1 MKLTGSRQ
9 KEVHWIMRN
18 KKWKV
23 YSILLIVLFTIGVVI
38 IRANRGKVSQE
49 IVKVITPAY
58 GNIQNFISTT
68 GTVQPQNRLEL
79 KPPISGRI
87 EKILVKEGEKVKI
100 GQTLAWM
107 SSTERAA
114 LLDAARAQGE
124 ESSKYWQDAYKPTPL
139 VAPING
145 EVIVRA
151 VEPGQTVTSSDA
163 LIVLSDRLIVKAQ
176 VDETDIGKVKPG
188 QTAIISLDA
197 YPEVKVDAKVDHIS
211 YESKVVNNVTIYEVE
226 IVPQRVPDVFRSG
239 MSANVNIIETNKDN
253 ILLVPLEALNRDKE
267 GSFVLL
273 SQGKDKK
280 TLKRKVQ
287 PGISDEQNIEII
299 SGLMPEDKIII
310 KTQKY
315 MPSKDTEGGSN
326 PFMPF
331 GGRKK
336 SQKK

>member
-1 MKLTGSRQ
+1 MK
-9 KEVHWIMRN
+9 N

-23 YSILLIVLFTIGVVI
+23 YSVLLIALLIIGVVA
-38 IRANRGKVSQE
+38 IRTNRGKVSQE

-79 KPPISGRI
+79 KPTISGRI

-100 GQTLAWM
+100 GQTLTWM

-124 ESSKYWQDAYKPTPL
+124 KSMKYWQDAYKPTPL
-139 VAPING
+139 VAPIDG

-163 LIVLSDRLIVKAQ
+163 VIVLSDRLIVNAQ

-197 YPEVKVDAKVDHIS
+197 YPQVKVDAKVDHIS

-239 MSANVNIIETNKDN
+239 MSANVNIIETNKDD
-253 ILLVPLEALNRDKE
+253 ILIIPLEAINRDEK
-267 GSFVLL
+267 GNFILL
-273 SQGKDKK
+273 NQGKDKK
-280 TLKRKVQ
+280 PIKRYVEL
-287 PGISDEQNIEII
+287 GILGEDNVEII
-299 SGLMPEDKIII
+299 SGLNAKDTVII

-315 MPSKDTEGGSN
+315 MPSKGIGGGSN
-326 PFMPF
+326 PFSPF
-331 GGRKK
+331 GRKK
-336 SQKK
+336 K

>member
-1 MKLTGSRQ
+1 MK
-9 KEVHWIMRN
+9 N

-23 YSILLIVLFTIGVVI
+23 YSVLLIVLFIIGI
-38 IRANRGKVSQE
+38 LAIRANRDKVSQE
-49 IVKVITPAY
+49 IIEVITPAY
-58 GNIQNFISTT
+58 GSIQNFISTT

-79 KPPISGRI
+79 KPTISGRI

-124 ESSKYWQDAYKPTPL
+124 KSSKYWQNAYKPTPL
-139 VAPING
+139 IAPIDG

-163 LIVLSDRLIVKAQ
+163 VIVLSDRLIVNAQ

-188 QTAIISLDA
+188 QIAIISLDA
-197 YPEVKVDAKVDHIS
+197 YPQVKVNAKVDHIS

-239 MSANVNIIETNKDN
+239 MSANVDIIEKNKDN
-253 ILLVPLEALNRDKE
+253 ILIIPIEALNQDEK
-267 GSFVLL
+267 GNFVLL
-273 SQGKDKK
+273 SQDKDRKSI
-280 TLKRKVQ
+280 KRYVEL
-287 PGISDEQNIEII
+287 GILDEDNVEIV
-299 SGLMPEDKIII
+299 SGLSKEEKIII

-315 MPSKDTEGGSN
+315 MSSKGNGGGSN
-326 PFMPF
+326 PFSPF
-331 GGRKK
+331 GGKK
-336 SQKK
+336 K